1 MPEPIS
7 DEKREAI
14 IRLAEAGDVPRNEIA
29 RQVGVGLATV
39 SRVAH
44 QVGLSFSR
52 RATSAA
58 TKARQA
64 DLLAARLATAEGL
77 LDDVGEARERLQ
89 AADNPRDYALLARA
103 TRDLADAH
111 ARLVAVDR
119 DKADDLTDELSMLA
133 KLGAAFELYAAGSKP
148 GADEGH
154 EQATTRKAIE
164 Q

>member
-7 DEKREAI
+7 EEKREAI
-14 IRLAEAGDVPRNEIA
+14 IRLAEAGDVPRKEIA

-64 DLLAARLATAEGL
+64 DMLAARMATAECL
-77 LDDVGEARERLQ
+77 LDDVTAGREL
-89 AADNPRDYALLARA
+89 LLAEMDETQLRWSLA
-103 TRDLADAH
+103 ALAVGAMDLVRSSLVRKGSADPDGA
-111 ARLVAVDR
+111 LVALVR
-119 DKADDLTDELSMLA
+119 EQILAGRLEADDDD
-133 KLGAAFELYAAGSKP
+133 GG
-148 GADEGH
+148 
-154 EQATTRKAIE
+154 
-164 Q
+164 